1 MRAVPNGTVFHMGID
16 LLPDG
21 GAAGDAIAAVDTG
34 TVIDLFMPAGIAA
47 KKIVIESTGSAH
59 RFAYLHAQFF
69 ELPPAFSAPEWLGWS
84 VLFLLMLVTLVGLRP
99 DRILSPSLRYRNVEP
114 ANRKPIEYLRDYP
127 PMPPPPHAPL
137 PRLGEPDSA
146 RGR

>member
-59 RFAYLHAQFF
+59 RFAYLHTFKNQTFAGARLRLVTTIGRA
-69 ELPPAFSAPEWLGWS
+69 LPPTSAR
-84 VLFLLMLVTLVGLRP
+84 FHLVTPIVRVFTLLFIRKCRVKP
-99 DRILSPSLRYRNVEP
+99 D
-114 ANRKPIEYLRDYP
+114 
-127 PMPPPPHAPL
+127 
-137 PRLGEPDSA
+137 
-146 RGR
+146 